1 MYPVK
6 NEVKDENVK
15 TEQNVDTDQDYMV
28 EGDVQKTIKTVYFT
42 IQVNQV
48 KQDHH
53 KDIDKNVIRALEKI
67 DTSYNL
73 ASIHYI
79 YDKFK

>member
-1 MYPVK
+1 
-6 NEVKDENVK
+6 
-15 TEQNVDTDQDYMV
+15 MV